1 MFQVGKF
8 SGNSYIRYP
17 GLGDSALLWLSLE
30 VKVKPEKE
38 DGVLLYNADRYQA
51 DTGDFLAVVLA
62 DGYVEVVLEDGSGV
76 LVCRGEER
84 LELGVWHTVLVV
96 REGGQVSLTVDSQA
110 PVITSQATHH
120 PLSLQQSLWLGGLQD
135 TISLPAS
142 LAHLASR
149 GLVGCVTDLT
159 INSLPVQLL
168 YSAVATVNLDTC
180 QEIPEIV
187 TRTVKKTLSDH
198 TIPAFSGHSY
208 LAFNSSDIYTK

>member
-1 MFQVGKF
+1 MLQVGKF

-38 DGVLLYNADRYQA
+38 DGLLLYNADRYQA

-62 DGYVEVVLEDGSGV
+62 EGYLEVVLEDGSGV
-76 LVCRGEER
+76 LVCRTEER
-84 LELGVWHTVLVV
+84 LELGVWHSVLVV
-96 REGGQVSLTVDSQA
+96 WEAGQVSLTVDSQV
-110 PVITSQATHH
+110 PVTSSQTAVSRQT
-120 PLSLQQSLWLGGLQD
+120 LSLHQSLWLGGLQD
-135 TISLPAS
+135 SISLPAS
-142 LAHLASR
+142 LGQLASR
-149 GLVGCVTDLT
+149 GLVGCLTGLT

-180 QEIPEIV
+180 QEIA
-187 TRTVKKTLSDH
+187 RTIQRTPADH
-198 TIPAFSGHSY
+198 AVPAFSGHSY